1 MSLFDGSGGG
11 GSVAGSGATSVFSI
25 CSYGSILAVARW
37 THKGVV
43 SNSLR
48 CEDSEALTPSRD

>member
-1 MSLFDGSGGG
+1 M
-11 GSVAGSGATSVFSI
+11 AGSGATSVFSI

-37 THKGVV
+37 THKGVA